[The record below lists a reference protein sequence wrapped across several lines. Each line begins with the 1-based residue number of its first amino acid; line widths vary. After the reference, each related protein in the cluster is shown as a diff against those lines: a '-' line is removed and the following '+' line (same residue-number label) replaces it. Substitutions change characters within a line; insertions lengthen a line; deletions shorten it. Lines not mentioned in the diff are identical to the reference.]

1 MSVLDWRGL
10 RKQSSFTLHATF
22 LAGIEYIE
30 KQEINMQHVNQPLS
44 KVLVQVLLLT
54 ITGTLAVP
62 ASAEIFE
69 YPIANDAEEV
79 EIDEGIE
86 FTLTC
91 IRARTGDENDSG
103 IIRITASD
111 EDAFDLDLS
120 SSEISLSRNSS
131 FSSWFNVSKTVS
143 AELLLS
149 YSPEAIEVRS
159 AAEGRVSECF
169 SDSAHVELTASSGS
183 SLRINGG
190 NSQITQLEVDVS
202 SGAKIDIKAPMNM
215 TSAKV
220 EASSGGQIEFA
231 DEVEIDSAS
240 VRISSGGSAEMCG
253 AKAIDGR
260 ISSGGNIDVSESAK
274 RTDLKISSGGNVDS
288 FHC

>member
-1 MSVLDWRGL
+1 
-10 RKQSSFTLHATF
+10 
-22 LAGIEYIE
+22 
-30 KQEINMQHVNQPLS
+30 MQNVNQPLS
-44 KVLVQVLLLT
+44 TVLRQGFTKELSQVLILC
-54 ITGTLAVP
+54 IAGALALP
-62 ASAEIFE
+62 ASAEVFE
-69 YPIANDAEEV
+69 YPIAKDAEEV

-91 IRARTGDENDSG
+91 IRVRTGDDDDSG
-103 IIRITASD
+103 IIKIAASD

-120 SSEISLSRNSS
+120 ASEISLSKNSS
-131 FSSWFNVSKTVS
+131 FSSWFKGSKSVS

-149 YSPEAIEVRS
+149 YSPQAIEVRS

-169 SDSAHVELTASSGS
+169 SDSARVELTASSGS
-183 SLRINGG
+183 SLRINGD
-190 NSQITQLEVDVS
+190 NSQITFLEVDVS
-202 SGAKIDIKAPMNM
+202 SGAKIDIKAPMEV

-253 AKAIDGR
+253 AKTLDGR
-260 ISSGGNIDVSESAK
+260 ISSGGSIDASENVK
-274 RTDLKISSGGNVDS
+274 RNNLKTSSGGNVDS

>member
-1 MSVLDWRGL
+1 M
-10 RKQSSFTLHATF
+10 LH
-22 LAGIEYIE
+22 
-30 KQEINMQHVNQPLS
+30 VSQPLS
-44 KVLVQVLLLT
+44 KVLFRVLLLT
-54 ITGTLAVP
+54 LAGALALP
-62 ASAEIFE
+62 ASAEVFE
-69 YPIANDAEEV
+69 YPIAKDAEEV

-91 IRARTGDENDSG
+91 IRARTGDDDDSG

-120 SSEISLSRNSS
+120 SSEISLSKNSS
-131 FSSWFNVSKTVS
+131 FSTWFKGSKSVS

-169 SDSAHVELTASSGS
+169 SDSARLELTASSGS
-183 SLRINGG
+183 SLRINGD
-190 NSQITQLEVDVS
+190 NSQITLLEIDVS
-202 SGAKIDIKAPMNM
+202 SGAKIDIKAPMEVTN
-215 TSAKV
+215 TKA

-253 AKAIDGR
+253 AKSLGGR
-260 ISSGGNIDVSESAK
+260 ISSGGNVDVSKSTK
-274 RTDLKISSGGNVDS
+274 RNDLKISSGGDVDS

>member
-1 MSVLDWRGL
+1 
-10 RKQSSFTLHATF
+10 
-22 LAGIEYIE
+22 
-30 KQEINMQHVNQPLS
+30 MQNVNKPLS
-44 KVLVQVLLLT
+44 TWLRQRLTQGPSKLLLLS
-54 ITGTLAVP
+54 IAGALALP
-62 ASAEIFE
+62 ASAEVFE
-69 YPIANDAEEV
+69 YPIAKDAEEV

-91 IRARTGDENDSG
+91 SRARTGDEDDSG

-120 SSEISLSRNSS
+120 SSEISLSKNGS
-131 FSSWFNVSKTVS
+131 FSAWFRGSKSVS

-169 SDSAHVELTASSGS
+169 SESARVELTASSGS
-183 SLRINGG
+183 SLRINGD
-190 NSQITQLEVDVS
+190 NSQIAFLEADVS
-202 SGAKIDIKAPMNM
+202 SGATIDIKATMEI
-215 TSAKV
+215 TSAKL
-220 EASSGGQIEFA
+220 EASSGGQVEFA
-231 DEVEIDSAS
+231 DEVQIDNAS

-253 AKAIDGR
+253 AKSLDGR
-260 ISSGGNIDVSESAK
+260 ISSGGSIDVSEDVK
-274 RTDLKISSGGNVDS
+274 RNDLKTSSGGDVDS